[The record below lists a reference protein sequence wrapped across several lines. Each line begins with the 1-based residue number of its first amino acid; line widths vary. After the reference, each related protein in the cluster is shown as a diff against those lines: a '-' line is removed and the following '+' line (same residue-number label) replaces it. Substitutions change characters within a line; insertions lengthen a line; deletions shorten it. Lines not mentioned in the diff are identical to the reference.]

1 MNKTVKTIIIAAA
14 ILGAMAIAYAVGASG
29 RASMVKQAD
38 ILVGMLVTTQPLPVA
53 DDDRL
58 YAEYIDGEYVFNGVD
73 GMQCFFTNKDNM
85 DNADNAIVS
94 HVDAAFTDKSSSLH
108 VINDDGQNVELKAK
122 LYLSASFNEILFQN
136 PVYQTESGEVYAIS
150 GQGVGYS
157 GGEGIGG
164 SFSLSES
171 VKRYEDGKM
180 MSYGTSVNIDVEV
193 IAVPEKIIV
202 SQFDAEGKLIS
213 SESFAPG
220 RLPDGMESSAAYIV
234 VGTVSQ
240 SGTKYAVFQPDDN
253 SISALYC
260 RADGVCVNQSCAVS
274 WGSK

>member
-38 ILVGMLVTTQPLPVA
+38 ILVGMLVTTQPLPVV

-85 DNADNAIVS
+85 DNAIVS

-122 LYLSASFNEILFQN
+122 LYLSASFNEILYQN

-164 SFSLSES
+164 SFSFGES

-260 RADGVCVNQSCAVS
+260 RADGVCVKQSCAVS

>member
-73 GMQCFFTNKDNM
+73 GMECFFTNKD
-85 DNADNAIVS
+85 DAIAS
-94 HVDAAFTDKSSSLH
+94 HVDAAFTDKSSKLH
-108 VINDDGQNVELKAK
+108 VIDDDRQNVELRAK
-122 LYLSASFNEILFQN
+122 LYLGTSFDEILYQN
-136 PVYQTESGEVYAIS
+136 PVYQTASGEVYAVA
-150 GQGVGYS
+150 GQGAQYN
-157 GGEGIGG
+157 GEGMKG

>member
-38 ILVGMLVTTQPLPVA
+38 IPVGMLVTTQPLPVA

-85 DNADNAIVS
+85 DNAIVS
-94 HVDAAFTDKSSSLH
+94 HVDAAFTEKSSKLH
-108 VINDDGQNVELKAK
+108 VIDDDRQNVELRAK
-122 LYLSASFNEILFQN
+122 LYLGTSFDEILYQN
-136 PVYQTESGEVYAIS
+136 PVYQTESGEVYAVA
-150 GQGVGYS
+150 GQGADYS
-157 GGEGIGG
+157 GEEGMSG
-164 SFSLSES
+164 SFSLGES

-274 WGSK
+274 WEGK

>member
-38 ILVGMLVTTQPLPVA
+38 ITVGMLVTTQPLPVA

-85 DNADNAIVS
+85 DNAIVS
-94 HVDAAFTDKSSSLH
+94 HVDAAFTEKSSKLH
-108 VINDDGQNVELKAK
+108 VIDDDRQNVELRAK
-122 LYLSASFNEILFQN
+122 LYLGTSFDEILYQN
-136 PVYQTESGEVYAIS
+136 PVYQTASGEVYAVN
-150 GQGVGYS
+150 GQGNDYS
-157 GGEGIGG
+157 GEEGMGG
-164 SFSLSES
+164 SFSLGES

-240 SGTKYAVFQPDDN
+240 SGMKYAVFQPDDN

-260 RADGVCVNQSCAVS
+260 RADGVCVKQSCAVS

>member
-1 MNKTVKTIIIAAA
+1 MNKTVKTIIIAVV
-14 ILGAMAIAYAVGASG
+14 ILGAMAAAYAAGASG

-38 ILVGMLVTTQPLPVA
+38 NLVGMLVTTQPLPVA

-58 YAEYIDGEYVFNGVD
+58 YAELTDGEYVFNGVD
-73 GMQCFFTNKDNM
+73 GMPFFFTNKDNTISAHK
-85 DNADNAIVS
+85 DK
-94 HVDAAFTDKSSSLH
+94 AFTNASSTLKGT
-108 VINDDGQNVELKAK
+108 NDDQQNVELKAK
-122 LYLSASFNEILFQN
+122 LYLSTSFDEMLFQN
-136 PVYQTESGEVYAIS
+136 PVYQTASGEVYAVA
-150 GQGVGYS
+150 GQGAQYN
-157 GGEGIGG
+157 GEGMKG

-171 VKRYEDGKM
+171 VRRYEDGKM

-193 IAVPEKIIV
+193 IAVPEKIAV

-213 SESFAPG
+213 RESFAPG
-220 RLPDGMESSAAYIV
+220 EMPDGMESSAAYII

-240 SGTKYAVFQPDDN
+240 SGTRYEVFQPDDD

-274 WGSK
+274 WEGK

>member
-38 ILVGMLVTTQPLPVA
+38 ILVGMLVTTQSLPES
-53 DDDRL
+53 DDGRV
-58 YAEYIDGEYVFNGVD
+58 YAEYVDGEYVFNGID

-85 DNADNAIVS
+85 DNAIVS
-94 HVDAAFTDKSSSLH
+94 HVDAAFTEKSSKLH
-108 VINDDGQNVELKAK
+108 VIDDDRQNVELRAK
-122 LYLSASFNEILFQN
+122 LYLGTSFDEILYQN
-136 PVYQTESGEVYAIS
+136 PVYQTASGEVYAVN
-150 GQGVGYS
+150 GQGNDYS
-157 GGEGIGG
+157 GEEGMKG

-260 RADGVCVNQSCAVS
+260 RADGVCVKQSCAVS

>member
-38 ILVGMLVTTQPLPVA
+38 NLVGMLVTTQPLPVA

-58 YAEYIDGEYVFNGVD
+58 YAELTDGEYVFRVVE

-85 DNADNAIVS
+85 DNAIVS
-94 HVDAAFTDKSSSLH
+94 HVDAAFTDKSSKLH
-108 VINDDGQNVELKAK
+108 VIDDDRQNVELRAK
-122 LYLSASFNEILFQN
+122 LYLGTSFNDILFQN
-136 PVYQTESGEVYAIS
+136 PVYQTESGEVYAVA
-150 GQGVGYS
+150 GQGADYS
-157 GGEGIGG
+157 GEEGMGG

-253 SISALYC
+253 NISALYC
-260 RADGVCVNQSCAVS
+260 RADGVCVKQSCAVS
-274 WGSK
+274 WEGK

>member
-1 MNKTVKTIIIAAA
+1 MNKTVKTIIIAVV
-14 ILGAMAIAYAVGASG
+14 ILGAMAAAYAFGASG

-38 ILVGMLVTTQPLPVA
+38 NLVGMLVTTQPLPVA

-58 YAEYIDGEYVFNGVD
+58 YAELTDGEYVFRGVG
-73 GMQCFFTNKDNM
+73 GMPFFFTNKDNTISAHK
-85 DNADNAIVS
+85 DK
-94 HVDAAFTDKSSSLH
+94 AFTNASSTLKGT
-108 VINDDGQNVELKAK
+108 NDDQQNVELKAK
-122 LYLSASFNEILFQN
+122 LYLSTSFDEMLYQN
-136 PVYQTESGEVYAIS
+136 PVYQTASGEVYAVA
-150 GQGVGYS
+150 GQGAQYN
-157 GGEGIGG
+157 GEGMKG

-171 VKRYEDGKM
+171 VRRYEDGKM

-193 IAVPEKIIV
+193 IAVPEKIAV

-220 RLPDGMESSAAYIV
+220 RLPDSMKSGAAYIV

-240 SGTKYAVFQPDDN
+240 SGTRYEVFQPDDN

-260 RADGVCVNQSCAVS
+260 RADGVCVKQSCAVS
-274 WGSK
+274 WEGK

>member
-38 ILVGMLVTTQPLPVA
+38 IPVGMLVTTQPLPIA

-85 DNADNAIVS
+85 DNAIVS
-94 HVDAAFTDKSSSLH
+94 HVDAAFTDKSSKLH
-108 VINDDGQNVELKAK
+108 VIDDDRQNVELRAK
-122 LYLSASFNEILFQN
+122 LYLGTSFNDILFQN
-136 PVYQTESGEVYAIS
+136 PVYQTESGEVYAVA
-150 GQGVGYS
+150 GQGADYS
-157 GGEGIGG
+157 GEEGMGG
-164 SFSLSES
+164 SFSLGES

-260 RADGVCVNQSCAVS
+260 RADGVCVKQSCAVS

>member
-85 DNADNAIVS
+85 DNAIVS

-136 PVYQTESGEVYAIS
+136 PVYQTESGEVYAVN
-150 GQGVGYS
+150 GQGNDYS
-157 GGEGIGG
+157 GEEGMKG
-164 SFSLSES
+164 SFSLGES

-240 SGTKYAVFQPDDN
+240 SGTKYAVFQADDN

>member
-1 MNKTVKTIIIAAA
+1 
-14 ILGAMAIAYAVGASG
+14 
-29 RASMVKQAD
+29 MVKQAD
-38 ILVGMLVTTQPLPVA
+38 ILVGMLVTTQPLPIA

-58 YAEYIDGEYVFNGVD
+58 YADYIDGEYVFNGVD

-94 HVDAAFTDKSSSLH
+94 HVDAAFTDKSNSLH

-171 VKRYEDGKM
+171 TERYEDGKTV
-180 MSYGTSVNIDVEV
+180 SYGTSVDIAVEV
-193 IAVPEKIIV
+193 IAVPEKITV
-202 SQFDAEGKLIS
+202 LQFDAAGNLIS
-213 SESFAPG
+213 SDSFAPG
-220 RLPDGMESSAAYIV
+220 ELPDSMESSAAYIV
-234 VGTVSQ
+234 VGTASQ
-240 SGTKYAVFQPDDN
+240 SGTKYEVFQPDDG

-260 RADGVCVNQSCAVS
+260 RNDGVCIKQSCAVN
-274 WGSK
+274 WEGE

>member
-14 ILGAMAIAYAVGASG
+14 ILAAMAIAYVLGASG
-29 RASMVKQAD
+29 NASMVKGKQAD
-38 ILVGMLVTTQPLPVA
+38 ILVGMLVTTQSLPES
-53 DDDRL
+53 DDGRL

-85 DNADNAIVS
+85 DNAIAS
-94 HVDAAFTDKSSSLH
+94 HVDAAFTDKSSKLH
-108 VINDDGQNVELKAK
+108 VIDDDRQNVELRAK
-122 LYLSASFNEILFQN
+122 LYLGTSFNDILFQN
-136 PVYQTESGEVYAIS
+136 PVYQTESGEVYAVA
-150 GQGVGYS
+150 GQGADYS
-157 GGEGIGG
+157 GEEGMGG
-164 SFSLSES
+164 SFSLGES

-193 IAVPEKIIV
+193 IAVPEKIFV

-253 SISALYC
+253 NISALYC

>member
-38 ILVGMLVTTQPLPVA
+38 IPVGMLVTTQPLPIA

-85 DNADNAIVS
+85 DNAIVS
-94 HVDAAFTDKSSSLH
+94 HVDAAFTEKSSKLH
-108 VINDDGQNVELKAK
+108 VIDDDRQNVELKAK

-136 PVYQTESGEVYAIS
+136 PVYQTESGEVYAVN
-150 GQGVGYS
+150 GQGNDYS
-157 GGEGIGG
+157 GEEGMKG
-164 SFSLSES
+164 SFSLGES

>member
-38 ILVGMLVTTQPLPVA
+38 ILVGMLVTTQSLPVA

-85 DNADNAIVS
+85 DNAIVS

-164 SFSLSES
+164 SFSLGES

>member
-1 MNKTVKTIIIAAA
+1 MNNTVKTIIIAAA

-38 ILVGMLVTTQPLPVA
+38 ILVGMLVTTQPLPVV

-85 DNADNAIVS
+85 DNAIVS

-122 LYLSASFNEILFQN
+122 LYLSASFNEILYQN

-164 SFSLSES
+164 SFSLGES
-171 VKRYEDGKM
+171 VKRYEDGKK

-260 RADGVCVNQSCAVS
+260 RADGVCVKQSCAVS
-274 WGSK
+274 WGNK

>member
-38 ILVGMLVTTQPLPVA
+38 ITVGMLVTTQPLPVA

-73 GMQCFFTNKDNM
+73 GMKCFFTNKDNM
-85 DNADNAIVS
+85 DNAIVS
-94 HVDAAFTDKSSSLH
+94 HVDAAFTEKSSKLH
-108 VINDDGQNVELKAK
+108 VIDDDRQNVELRAK
-122 LYLSASFNEILFQN
+122 LYLGTSFDEILYQN
-136 PVYQTESGEVYAIS
+136 PVYQTASGEVYAVN
-150 GQGVGYS
+150 GQGNDYS
-157 GGEGIGG
+157 GEEGMGG
-164 SFSLSES
+164 SFSLGES

>member
-38 ILVGMLVTTQPLPVA
+38 IPVGMLVTTQPLPIA

-85 DNADNAIVS
+85 DNAIAS
-94 HVDAAFTDKSSSLH
+94 HVDAAFTDKSSKLH
-108 VINDDGQNVELKAK
+108 VIDDDRQNVELRAK
-122 LYLSASFNEILFQN
+122 LYLGTSFDEILYQN
-136 PVYQTESGEVYAIS
+136 PVYQTASGEVYAVN
-150 GQGVGYS
+150 GQGNDYS
-157 GGEGIGG
+157 GEEGMGG
-164 SFSLSES
+164 SFSLGES

-240 SGTKYAVFQPDDN
+240 SGTKYAVFQPADN

>member
-38 ILVGMLVTTQPLPVA
+38 ILVGMLVTTQSLPVA

-85 DNADNAIVS
+85 DNAIVS
-94 HVDAAFTDKSSSLH
+94 HMDEAFTDKSCSLH
-108 VINDDGQNVELKAK
+108 VINDDGQNVSLKAK
-122 LYLSASFNEILFQN
+122 LYLGTSFNDILFQN
-136 PVYQTESGEVYAIS
+136 PVYQTEAGEVYAVN
-150 GQGVGYS
+150 GQGNDYS
-157 GGEGIGG
+157 GGEGMKG
-164 SFSLSES
+164 SFSLGES

-220 RLPDGMESSAAYIV
+220 RLPDGMESSAAYII

-240 SGTKYAVFQPDDN
+240 SGTRYEVFQPDDN

-260 RADGVCVNQSCAVS
+260 RADGVCVKQSCAVS

>member
-1 MNKTVKTIIIAAA
+1 MNKTVKTIIIAVV
-14 ILGAMAIAYAVGASG
+14 ILGAMAAAYAFGASG

-38 ILVGMLVTTQPLPVA
+38 NLVGMLVTTQPLPVA

-58 YAEYIDGEYVFNGVD
+58 YAELTDGEYVFRGVE
-73 GMQCFFTNKDNM
+73 GMPFFFTNKDNTISAHK
-85 DNADNAIVS
+85 DK
-94 HVDAAFTDKSSSLH
+94 AFTNASSTLKGT
-108 VINDDGQNVELKAK
+108 NDDQQNVELRAK
-122 LYLSASFNEILFQN
+122 LYLSTSFDEILYQN
-136 PVYQTESGEVYAIS
+136 PVYQTESGEVYAVA
-150 GQGVGYS
+150 GQGADYS
-157 GGEGIGG
+157 GEEGMGG
-164 SFSLSES
+164 SFSLGES

-220 RLPDGMESSAAYIV
+220 RLPDGMESSAAYII

-260 RADGVCVNQSCAVS
+260 RADGVCVKQSCAVS
-274 WGSK
+274 WEGK

>member
-38 ILVGMLVTTQPLPVA
+38 IPVGMLVTTQPLPVA

-94 HVDAAFTDKSSSLH
+94 HVDAAFTDKSSNLH
-108 VINDDGQNVELKAK
+108 VIDDRQNVELRAK
-122 LYLSASFNEILFQN
+122 LYLGTSFDEMLFQN

-164 SFSLSES
+164 SFSLGES

-193 IAVPEKIIV
+193 IAVPEKITV
-202 SQFDAEGKLIS
+202 SQYDAEGKLIS

-274 WGSK
+274 WESK

>member
-38 ILVGMLVTTQPLPVA
+38 IPVGMLVTTQPLPVA

-73 GMQCFFTNKDNM
+73 GMPFFFTNKDNTISAHK
-85 DNADNAIVS
+85 DK
-94 HVDAAFTDKSSSLH
+94 AFTNASSTLKGA
-108 VINDDGQNVELKAK
+108 NDDQQNVELKAK
-122 LYLSASFNEILFQN
+122 LYLSTSFDEILYQN
-136 PVYQTESGEVYAIS
+136 PVYQTASGEVYAVA
-150 GQGVGYS
+150 GQGAQYN
-157 GGEGIGG
+157 GEGMKG

-171 VKRYEDGKM
+171 VRRYEDGKM

-193 IAVPEKIIV
+193 IAVPEKIAV

-213 SESFAPG
+213 RESFAPG
-220 RLPDGMESSAAYIV
+220 EMPDSMNSSAAYII

-240 SGTKYAVFQPDDN
+240 SGTRYEVFQPDDD

-274 WGSK
+274 WEGK

>member
-1 MNKTVKTIIIAAA
+1 MNKTVKTIIIAVV
-14 ILGAMAIAYAVGASG
+14 ILGAMAAAYAAGASG

-38 ILVGMLVTTQPLPVA
+38 NLVGMLVTTQPLPVA

-58 YAEYIDGEYVFNGVD
+58 YAEYIDGEYVFKGID
-73 GMQCFFTNKDNM
+73 GMQCFFTNKD
-85 DNADNAIVS
+85 DAIAS
-94 HVDAAFTDKSSSLH
+94 HVDAAFTDKSSKLH
-108 VINDDGQNVELKAK
+108 VIDDDRQNVELRAK
-122 LYLSASFNEILFQN
+122 LYLGTSFNDILFQN
-136 PVYQTESGEVYAIS
+136 PVYQTESGEVYAVA
-150 GQGVGYS
+150 GQGADYS
-157 GGEGIGG
+157 GEEGMGG

-171 VKRYEDGKM
+171 VKRYEDGKK

-213 SESFAPG
+213 RESFMPG
-220 RLPDGMESSAAYIV
+220 EMPDSMNSSAAYII

-240 SGTKYAVFQPDDN
+240 SGTRYEVFQPDDN

-260 RADGVCVNQSCAVS
+260 RADGVCVKQSCAVS
-274 WGSK
+274 WEGK

>member
-85 DNADNAIVS
+85 DNAIVS
-94 HVDAAFTDKSSSLH
+94 HVDAAFTDKSSKLH
-108 VINDDGQNVELKAK
+108 VIDDDRQNVELRAK
-122 LYLSASFNEILFQN
+122 LYLGTSFDEMLFQN
-136 PVYQTESGEVYAIS
+136 PVYQTESGEVYAVA
-150 GQGVGYS
+150 GQGADYS
-157 GGEGIGG
+157 GEEGMGG

-171 VKRYEDGKM
+171 VKRYEDGKK

>member
-73 GMQCFFTNKDNM
+73 GMQCFSTNKDNM
-85 DNADNAIVS
+85 DNAIAS
-94 HVDAAFTDKSSSLH
+94 HVDAAFTDKSSKLH
-108 VINDDGQNVELKAK
+108 VIDDDRQNVELRAK
-122 LYLSASFNEILFQN
+122 LYLGTSFNDILFQN
-136 PVYQTESGEVYAIS
+136 PVYQTESGEVYAVA
-150 GQGVGYS
+150 GQGADYS
-157 GGEGIGG
+157 GEEGMGG

-260 RADGVCVNQSCAVS
+260 RADGVCVKQSCAVS

>member
-1 MNKTVKTIIIAAA
+1 MNKTVKTIIIAVV
-14 ILGAMAIAYAVGASG
+14 ILGAMAAAYAFGASG

-38 ILVGMLVTTQPLPVA
+38 NLVGMLVTTQPLPVA

-85 DNADNAIVS
+85 DNAIVS
-94 HVDAAFTDKSSSLH
+94 HVDAAFTDKSSKLH
-108 VINDDGQNVELKAK
+108 VIDDDRQNVELRAK
-122 LYLSASFNEILFQN
+122 LYLGTSFDEILYQN
-136 PVYQTESGEVYAIS
+136 PVYQTASGEVYAVA
-150 GQGVGYS
+150 GQGAQYN
-157 GGEGIGG
+157 GEGMKG
-164 SFSLSES
+164 SFSRSES
-171 VKRYEDGKM
+171 VRRYEDGKM

-193 IAVPEKIIV
+193 IAVPEKIAV

-213 SESFAPG
+213 SESFMPG
-220 RLPDGMESSAAYIV
+220 EMPDSMNSSAAYIV

-240 SGTKYAVFQPDDN
+240 SGTKYEVFQPDDN

-260 RADGVCVNQSCAVS
+260 RADGVCVKQSCAVS
-274 WGSK
+274 WEGK

>member
-38 ILVGMLVTTQPLPVA
+38 ITVGMLVTTQPLPVA

-85 DNADNAIVS
+85 DNAIVS
-94 HVDAAFTDKSSSLH
+94 HVDAAFTDKSSKLH
-108 VINDDGQNVELKAK
+108 VIDDDRQNVELRAK
-122 LYLSASFNEILFQN
+122 LYLGTSFDEMLFQN

-150 GQGVGYS
+150 GQGVDYS

-213 SESFAPG
+213 SKSFAPG
-220 RLPDGMESSAAYIV
+220 ELPDGMESSAAYIV

-260 RADGVCVNQSCAVS
+260 RADGVCVKQSCAVS

>member
-1 MNKTVKTIIIAAA
+1 MNKTVKTIIIAAV
-14 ILGAMAIAYAVGASG
+14 ILAAMAIAYAVGASG

-38 ILVGMLVTTQPLPVA
+38 ILVGMLVTTQSLPES
-53 DDDRL
+53 DDGRV
-58 YAEYIDGEYVFNGVD
+58 YAEYVDGEYVFKGID
-73 GMQCFFTNKDNM
+73 GMQCFFTNKD
-85 DNADNAIVS
+85 DAIVS

-164 SFSLSES
+164 SFSLGES

-260 RADGVCVNQSCAVS
+260 RADGVCVKQSCAVS

>member
-73 GMQCFFTNKDNM
+73 GMQCFFTNKD
-85 DNADNAIVS
+85 DAIVS
-94 HVDAAFTDKSSSLH
+94 HVDAAFTDKSSKLH
-108 VINDDGQNVELKAK
+108 VIDDDQQNVELKAK
-122 LYLSASFNEILFQN
+122 LYLSTSFDEILYQN
-136 PVYQTESGEVYAIS
+136 PVYQTASGEVYAVA
-150 GQGVGYS
+150 GQGAQYN
-157 GGEGIGG
+157 GEGMKG
-164 SFSLSES
+164 SFSLGES

-213 SESFAPG
+213 SERFAPG

>member
-14 ILGAMAIAYAVGASG
+14 ILGAMAIAYVLGASG
-29 RASMVKQAD
+29 NASMVKGKQAD

-73 GMQCFFTNKDNM
+73 GMPFFFTNKDNTISAHK
-85 DNADNAIVS
+85 DK
-94 HVDAAFTDKSSSLH
+94 AFTNASSTLKGA
-108 VINDDGQNVELKAK
+108 NDDQQNVELKAK
-122 LYLSASFNEILFQN
+122 LYLSTSFDEILYQN
-136 PVYQTESGEVYAIS
+136 PVYQTASGEVYAVA
-150 GQGVGYS
+150 GQGAQYN
-157 GGEGIGG
+157 GEGMKG

-171 VKRYEDGKM
+171 VRRYEDGKM

-193 IAVPEKIIV
+193 IAVPEKIAV

-213 SESFAPG
+213 RESFAPG
-220 RLPDGMESSAAYIV
+220 EMPDSMNSSAAYII

-240 SGTKYAVFQPDDN
+240 SGTRYEVFQPDDD

-274 WGSK
+274 WEGK

>member
-1 MNKTVKTIIIAAA
+1 MNKTVKTIIIASA

-38 ILVGMLVTTQPLPVA
+38 NLVGMLVTTQPLPVA

-58 YAEYIDGEYVFNGVD
+58 YAELIDGEYVFRGVE
-73 GMQCFFTNKDNM
+73 GMPFFFTNKDNTISAHK
-85 DNADNAIVS
+85 DK
-94 HVDAAFTDKSSSLH
+94 AFTNASSTLKGT
-108 VINDDGQNVELKAK
+108 NDDQQNVELKAK
-122 LYLSASFNEILFQN
+122 LYLSTSFDEILYQN
-136 PVYQTESGEVYAIS
+136 PVYQTASGEVYAVA
-150 GQGVGYS
+150 GQGAQYN
-157 GGEGIGG
+157 GEGMRG
-164 SFSLSES
+164 SFSRSES
-171 VKRYEDGKM
+171 VRRYENGKM

-213 SESFAPG
+213 RESFMPG
-220 RLPDGMESSAAYIV
+220 EMPDSMNSSAAYII

-240 SGTKYAVFQPDDN
+240 SGTRYEVFQPDDN

-260 RADGVCVNQSCAVS
+260 RADGVCVKQSCAVS
-274 WGSK
+274 WEGK

>member
-14 ILGAMAIAYAVGASG
+14 ILGAMAIAYVLGASG
-29 RASMVKQAD
+29 NASMVKGKQAD
-38 ILVGMLVTTQPLPVA
+38 ILVGMLVTTQPLPIA

-85 DNADNAIVS
+85 DNAIAS
-94 HVDAAFTDKSSSLH
+94 HVDAAFTDKSSKLH
-108 VINDDGQNVELKAK
+108 VIDDDRQNVELRAK
-122 LYLSASFNEILFQN
+122 LYLGTSFNDILFQN
-136 PVYQTESGEVYAIS
+136 PVYQTESGEVYAVA
-150 GQGVGYS
+150 GQGADYS
-157 GGEGIGG
+157 GEEGMGG

-253 SISALYC
+253 NISALYC

>member
-14 ILGAMAIAYAVGASG
+14 ILAAMAIAYAVGASG

-58 YAEYIDGEYVFNGVD
+58 YAEYIDGEYVFKGID

-85 DNADNAIVS
+85 DNAIAS
-94 HVDAAFTDKSSSLH
+94 HVDAAFTDKSSKLH
-108 VINDDGQNVELKAK
+108 VIDDDRQNVELRAK
-122 LYLSASFNEILFQN
+122 LYLGTSFNEMLFQN
-136 PVYQTESGEVYAIS
+136 PVYQTASGEVYAVN
-150 GQGVGYS
+150 GQGNDYS
-157 GGEGIGG
+157 GEEGMKG

-213 SESFAPG
+213 RESFAPG

>member
-85 DNADNAIVS
+85 DNAIVS
-94 HVDAAFTDKSSSLH
+94 HVDAAFTDKSSKLH
-108 VINDDGQNVELKAK
+108 VIDDDRQNVELRAK
-122 LYLSASFNEILFQN
+122 LYLGTSFDEILYQN
-136 PVYQTESGEVYAIS
+136 PVYQTASGEVYAVN
-150 GQGVGYS
+150 GQGNDYS
-157 GGEGIGG
+157 GEEGMKG
-164 SFSLSES
+164 SFSLGES

-213 SESFAPG
+213 RESFAPG

-253 SISALYC
+253 SISALHC
-260 RADGVCVNQSCAVS
+260 RADGVCVKQSCAVS

>member
-1 MNKTVKTIIIAAA
+1 MNKTVKTIIIAVV
-14 ILGAMAIAYAVGASG
+14 ILGAMAAAYAFGASG

-38 ILVGMLVTTQPLPVA
+38 NLVGMLVTTQPLPVA

-58 YAEYIDGEYVFNGVD
+58 YAELTDGEYVFNGVD
-73 GMQCFFTNKDNM
+73 GMPFFFTNKDNTISAHK
-85 DNADNAIVS
+85 DK
-94 HVDAAFTDKSSSLH
+94 AFTNASSTLKGT
-108 VINDDGQNVELKAK
+108 NDDQQNVELRAK
-122 LYLSASFNEILFQN
+122 LYLSTSFDEILYQN
-136 PVYQTESGEVYAIS
+136 PVYQTASGEVYAVA
-150 GQGVGYS
+150 GQGAQYN
-157 GGEGIGG
+157 GEGMKG

-171 VKRYEDGKM
+171 VRRYEDGKM

-213 SESFAPG
+213 RESFAPG
-220 RLPDGMESSAAYIV
+220 RLPDSMNSSAAYII

-240 SGTKYAVFQPDDN
+240 SGTRYEVFQPDDN

-260 RADGVCVNQSCAVS
+260 RADGVCVKQSCSVS
-274 WGSK
+274 WEGK

>member
-1 MNKTVKTIIIAAA
+1 MNKTVKTIIIAVV
-14 ILGAMAIAYAVGASG
+14 ILGAMAAAYAFGASG

-38 ILVGMLVTTQPLPVA
+38 NLVGMLVTTQPLPVA

-73 GMQCFFTNKDNM
+73 GMPFFFTNKDNTISAHK
-85 DNADNAIVS
+85 DK
-94 HVDAAFTDKSSSLH
+94 AFTNASSTLKGA
-108 VINDDGQNVELKAK
+108 NDDQQNVELKAK
-122 LYLSASFNEILFQN
+122 LYLSTSFDEILYQN
-136 PVYQTESGEVYAIS
+136 PVYQTASGEVYAVA
-150 GQGVGYS
+150 GQGAQYN
-157 GGEGIGG
+157 GEGMKG

-171 VKRYEDGKM
+171 VRRYEDGKM

-193 IAVPEKIIV
+193 IAVPEKIAV

-213 SESFAPG
+213 RESFAPG
-220 RLPDGMESSAAYIV
+220 EMPDSMNSSAAYII

-240 SGTKYAVFQPDDN
+240 SGTRYEVFQPDDD

-274 WGSK
+274 WEGK